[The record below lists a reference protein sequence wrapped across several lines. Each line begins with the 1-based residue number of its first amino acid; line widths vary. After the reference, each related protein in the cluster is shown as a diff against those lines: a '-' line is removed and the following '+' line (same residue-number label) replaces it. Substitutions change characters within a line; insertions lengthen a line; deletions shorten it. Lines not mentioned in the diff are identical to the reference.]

1 MCCQD
6 GGEAVKGDMY
16 IASSS
21 DKKITDKAEHGG
33 VVISLLKFA
42 LETGEVDAVVA
53 VKARDGNRYDG
64 IPVLITD
71 PEELMDTAGS
81 LHCVSV
87 NIPRCIKEYLDGA
100 SNTKLAVVG
109 KPCDIRGIIEL
120 AKREQVSLDNLLLIG
135 LNCTGTVLPVIAKRM
150 IVDEFGV
157 DPLDVIGED
166 IEDGEFIIRL
176 KDGTE
181 KTKDLKKLEEK
192 GYGRR
197 ENCRRCEIKIPT
209 MADIACGKWGVTDK
223 KSTFVEVCSDKGAE
237 FFEKAIKA
245 GYINVERPDD
255 KAIAE
260 RRKKEQ
266 EAIELALDWQKTDFA
281 PLRDMTSEEKF
292 DYWWGHFSQCI
303 KCYGCRDACPIC
315 YCKDC
320 ILEADRGV
328 VMPGEVPPD
337 TMFPM
342 LRIVHVMDS
351 CVNCGQC
358 QDVCPAGIPLA
369 RLIFMLNK
377 ELYDIFKYQPGV
389 DIEARPPLRTA
400 TDDELAVKT
409 VEMSF

>member
-1 MCCQD
+1 
-6 GGEAVKGDMY
+6 VKGDMY

-42 LETGEVDAVVA
+42 LETGEVDAVVT
-53 VKARDGNRYDG
+53 VKARDGSRYDG
-64 IPVLITD
+64 IPILITD

-87 NIPRCIKEYLDGA
+87 NIPRYIKEYLDGA
-100 SNTKLAVVG
+100 SDTKLAVVG

-135 LNCTGTVLPVIAKRM
+135 LNCTGTVLPVTAKRM

-166 IEDGEFIIRL
+166 IEDDEFIIRL

-181 KTKDLKKLEEK
+181 KTKNLKELEEK

-223 KSTFVEVCSDKGAE
+223 KATFVEVCSDKGAE

-255 KAIAE
+255 KAIEE
-260 RRKKEQ
+260 RR
-266 EAIELALDWQKTDFA
+266 ARSNRIGIRLAED
-281 PLRDMTSEEKF
+281 
-292 DYWWGHFSQCI
+292 
-303 KCYGCRDACPIC
+303 
-315 YCKDC
+315 
-320 ILEADRGV
+320 
-328 VMPGEVPPD
+328 
-337 TMFPM
+337 
-342 LRIVHVMDS
+342 
-351 CVNCGQC
+351 
-358 QDVCPAGIPLA
+358 
-369 RLIFMLNK
+369 
-377 ELYDIFKYQPGV
+377 
-389 DIEARPPLRTA
+389 
-400 TDDELAVKT
+400 
-409 VEMSF
+409 